1 MITGAFK
8 GTSRECLCQELRL
21 ELLKDRRWHQ
31 KLCFYYKIVKADL
44 PRYLTSYMQ
53 LHNNLISQTRCT
65 AKYIVKLTDSR
76 TVNFN
81 NIFFPHSFQER
92 NNLSGDIKS

>member
-8 GTSRECLCQELRL
+8 GTSGECLCQELRL
-21 ELLKDRRWHQ
+21 ELLKDRKWHQ
-31 KLCFYYKIVKADL
+31 KLCFYYKIAKAVL
-44 PRYLTSYMQ
+44 PKYLTWYML

-65 AKYIVKLTDSR
+65 AIYIVKLTASR

-81 NIFFPHSFQER
+81 NIFFSHSFQER